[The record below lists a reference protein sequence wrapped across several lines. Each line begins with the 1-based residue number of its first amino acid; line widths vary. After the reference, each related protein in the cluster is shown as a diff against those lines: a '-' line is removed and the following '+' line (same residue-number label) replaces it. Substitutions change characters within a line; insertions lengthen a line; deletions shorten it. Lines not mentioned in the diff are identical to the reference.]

1 MLQKVLVLIE
11 NRSESVSKLDQR
23 VSIFYNTLKESR
35 ETLRLLAIKQEC
47 LELELANNS
56 FQKIKET
63 QKSIDPSTFRP
74 VRSSEPI
81 PKK

>member
-47 LELELANNS
+47 LEL
-56 FQKIKET
+56 
-63 QKSIDPSTFRP
+63 
-74 VRSSEPI
+74 
-81 PKK
+81 